1 MPLKKI
7 IRAITVTAL
16 FLLPLF
22 PLIVANSFF
31 FPFITGKAFFFRIL
45 VEIAF
50 AGWIMLCFM
59 DAKYRPKWTALT
71 IGVTAFALIALV
83 ADLLGVNPLRSIW
96 SNFERMEGWMTIVHL
111 WALFLV
117 ISNVFGQYA
126 EEGKKMWHRWF
137 ATNLGVATVVSVYGL
152 LQIAGVVAIHQG
164 SVRVDASLGNSAY
177 MGVYMLFSIGLAV
190 FMFLSSQNRWSY
202 KISGRDANLMLYWA
216 FLVLSIIV
224 LAIFSNSKE
233 ITGFFSAL
241 STYISTNPLWF
252 IIGLL
257 VTGISIAYPY
267 RILPLL
273 FTYIIFQTQTRGTI
287 LGLIGGILLALF
299 LYAIL
304 AKKEPKTSR
313 YISGGVIVAIILV
326 GIIFWT
332 NRQSSFVQNS
342 PVLNRLATI
351 SISDVK
357 TQARGYIWP
366 MAISGAMERPL
377 LGWGQE
383 NFNYIFNANY
393 EPKMYAQEQ
402 WFDRAH
408 SVFLDWLVAAG
419 IIGFVAYLSLYV
431 LLLMKIWKSGL
442 TIAEKSTLTGL
453 VVGYAIHNVFVFDNI
468 ASYIMFFAIL
478 AFADSQTSIRPSTH
492 FARSGQVVSIFGTK
506 SISKDAVEYVVAPIV
521 IVCFVLVVYFSQY
534 RVMNANSRLID
545 ALVACSGGGTP
556 SVGLYQKALAVGAYT
571 ANQEIREQLLS
582 CGARVITAPQAPN
595 AMKQEFFTS
604 IMDEVQNQI
613 AITPKDAR
621 IYTLAGSFM
630 NNIGQFQ
637 DALPLLEKAHQLSPN
652 KQSISFE
659 LITTY
664 INLGTKIEDAIKLAK
679 TTYESAKDHD
689 QAKFA
694 YATTLIIGGKEAE
707 AKELFKDN
715 LSALNSPQIAQAYVS
730 RKEYNKAIEIYKGL
744 VKGNPNEINYRAQL
758 AQTQY
763 IAGLKYEAIET
774 LRTLAKDKPELKAQ
788 VEAAIK
794 QMGQ

>member
-7 IRAITVTAL
+7 IRAITVTAV

-71 IGVTAFALIALV
+71 VGVTVFALVALV

-96 SNFERMEGWMTIVHL
+96 SNFERMEGWVTIAHL
-111 WALFLV
+111 WGLFLV
-117 ISNVFGQYA
+117 VSNVFGSYV

-137 ATNLGVATVVSVYGL
+137 ATNLGVATIVSVYGL
-152 LQIAGVVAIHQG
+152 LQIANVVAIHQG

-177 MGVYMLFSIGLAV
+177 MGVYMLFSVGLAV

-202 KISGRDANLMLYWA
+202 KISGRDVNLMLYWA
-216 FLVLSIIV
+216 FVILSIIV
-224 LAIFSNSKE
+224 LAIFSNSKD
-233 ITGFFSAL
+233 ITGFSTSL

-267 RILPLL
+267 RVLPLL

-304 AKKEPKTSR
+304 GKKESKTSR
-313 YISGGVIVAIILV
+313 YISGGVIVAIIFV
-326 GIIFWT
+326 GIFFWS
-332 NRQSSFVQNS
+332 NRESGFVQSS

-366 MAISGAMERPL
+366 MAISGAMERPI

-393 EPKMYAQEQ
+393 HPAMYAQEQ

-408 SVFLDWLVAAG
+408 SVFLDWLVATG
-419 IIGFVAYLSLYV
+419 VIGFVAYLSLYV

-442 TIAEKSTLTGL
+442 TVAEKSALTGL

-478 AFADSQTSIRPSTH
+478 AFADSQSSVHHKHDHKPTH
-492 FARSGQVVSIFGTK
+492 IFG
-506 SISKDAVEYVVAPIV
+506 SGSVSKDAVEYVVAPIV
-521 IVCFVLVVYFSQY
+521 IVCFVLVVYFVQY

-556 SVGLYQKALAVGAYT
+556 DAGLYQRALAVGAYT

-582 CGARVITAPQAPN
+582 CGVRVISAPQAPN
-595 AMKQEFFTS
+595 IMKQGLSLRQLWMRYKT
-604 IMDEVQNQI
+604 
-613 AITPKDAR
+613 R
-621 IYTLAGSFM
+621 
-630 NNIGQFQ
+630 
-637 DALPLLEKAHQLSPN
+637 LLLLQKMLV
-652 KQSISFE
+652 
-659 LITTY
+659 Y
-664 INLGTKIEDAIKLAK
+664 ILLLDR
-679 TTYESAKDHD
+679 S
-689 QAKFA
+689 
-694 YATTLIIGGKEAE
+694 
-707 AKELFKDN
+707 
-715 LSALNSPQIAQAYVS
+715 
-730 RKEYNKAIEIYKGL
+730 
-744 VKGNPNEINYRAQL
+744 
-758 AQTQY
+758 
-763 IAGLKYEAIET
+763 
-774 LRTLAKDKPELKAQ
+774 
-788 VEAAIK
+788 
-794 QMGQ
+794 